1 MLGTETRLSLGRCTV
16 FELKF
21 LIKGINMIFK
31 NYILLNPKEV
41 YALEELAFLGCICV
55 HSSSTLPRPRLE
67 TAKQKR
73 ALEKL

>member
-41 YALEELAFLGCICV
+41 YARRTGFSWLYLCPQFQ
-55 HSSSTLPRPRLE
+55 H
-67 TAKQKR
+67 TAQTEARNSKTKT
-73 ALEKL
+73 